1 MRGFPLSRRSL
12 IMGGAALAAAPPMVR
27 ASRAATGQAAGQAAP
42 SQLWYRQPAATWVE
56 ALPVGNGRLGA
67 MVYGGIARERLQ
79 LNEDTLWTGGPYDP
93 VNPEAQGALAEV
105 RRLIAAGQFA
115 AAEALANDKLLG
127 RPATQMAYQSFG
139 ELQVDFP
146 DLSETAPDTYRRAL
160 DLDSALA
167 RTEATFAGIA
177 HQREV
182 FISPQAQ
189 VIAMRLRAEAPFAAD
204 IELTSQQPS
213 SAVKAQGAT
222 LALTGRN
229 AGRAGI
235 APALR
240 LAGRALVQ
248 SDGAV
253 QSDGVRLRVTK
264 ARTIVVYL
272 ALATSFRR
280 FDDIGG
286 DPVADVAAAI
296 DRAERLGY
304 DVLRDQAVSAHRA
317 LYRRVQLDLGQSA
330 SATLPT
336 DERIAAD
343 DLAADPAL
351 AKLYFDY
358 GRYLLIASSRAGSQP
373 ANLQGIWNDDNNP
386 PWQSKYTVNINTEM
400 NYWAA
405 EPTALAECTEPLLRM
420 IEELAITGARTA
432 REMYGARGW
441 VCHHNTDLWRATA
454 PIDGA
459 QWGLWPLGGAWLCTH
474 LWDRW
479 DYGRDPAFLAR
490 AYPLMRGAAQFFLDT
505 LQTDPATGDLVTSP
519 SISPEN
525 RHPFGAAV
533 VAGPAMDR
541 QILRDL
547 FWQTAEAARLLGIE
561 PEFAAELQ
569 DARSRLAPDRIG
581 AHGQLQEW
589 ASDWDLAAPE
599 PDHRHVSH
607 LYALFPGGEI
617 DLAETPALAAAA
629 QRSLDLRGDRSTGWA
644 TAWRINLRARLR
656 QPDQAHAAL
665 AFLLGPGRAYPNLFD
680 AHPPFQI
687 DGNFGGTRAIAE
699 MLLQSRADRLLL
711 LPCLPA
717 QWRSGS
723 VTGLRARGNLEVAL
737 RWREGRLVE
746 ADLSAGSSGQWQ
758 VGAGSEA
765 GMSAPLRRIALAAG
779 ETIRLAGADLS

>member
-1 MRGFPLSRRSL
+1 MHAFPLSRRSL
-12 IMGGAALAAAPPMVR
+12 LVGGAALAVAPAMVR
-27 ASRAATGQAAGQAAP
+27 ASGPADVAGAP
-42 SQLWYRQPAATWVE
+42 SQLWYRQPASTWVE

-93 VNPEAQGALAEV
+93 VNPEARGALDEV
-105 RRLIAAGQFA
+105 RRLIAQQRYAE
-115 AAEALANDKLLG
+115 AEALADAKLIG
-127 RPATQMAYQSFG
+127 RPATQMAYQTFG
-139 ELQVDFP
+139 ELEISFP
-146 DLSETAPDTYRRAL
+146 ELEGVAPDGYRRSL

-167 RTEATFAGIA
+167 RTEATIGGIA
-177 HQREV
+177 HLREV
-182 FISPQAQ
+182 FVSPQAQ
-189 VIAMRLRAEAPFAAD
+189 VIAFRMRGAALFAAD
-204 IELTSQQPS
+204 IELTSQQPT
-213 SAVKAQGAT
+213 SAVTAEGAS
-222 LALTGRN
+222 LLLTGRN

-248 SDGAV
+248 SDGHIAA
-253 QSDGVRLRVTK
+253 DGARLRVTE
-264 ARTIVVYL
+264 AHEIVVYV

-280 FDDIGG
+280 FDDTSG
-286 DPVADVAAAI
+286 DPQAEVAAAI
-296 DRAERLGY
+296 EGAARLGY
-304 DVLRDQAVSAHRA
+304 DTLRDQAVSAHRE
-317 LYRRVQLDLGQSA
+317 LFRRVSLDLGTTPRA
-330 SATLPT
+330 ELPT
-336 DERIAAD
+336 DQRVAAD
-343 DLAADPAL
+343 DLTADPAL

-358 GRYLLIASSRAGSQP
+358 GRYLLIASSRPGSQP
-373 ANLQGIWNDDNNP
+373 ANLQGIWNGDNDP

-405 EPTALAECTEPLLRM
+405 EPTALAECTEPPLRM

-479 DYGRDPAFLAR
+479 DYGRDRAFLAR

-505 LQTDPATGDLVTSP
+505 LQVDPATGTLVTSP

-525 RHPFGAAV
+525 RHGEGAAV
-533 VAGPAMDR
+533 AAGPAMDR

-547 FWQTAEAARLLGIE
+547 FRQTAGAARLLGLD
-561 PEFAAELQ
+561 PDFAAELQ
-569 DARSRLAPDRIG
+569 TARSRLAPDRIG
-581 AHGQLQEW
+581 AQGQLQEW
-589 ASDWDLAAPE
+589 LADWDAAAPE

-607 LYALFPGGEI
+607 LYALFPGSEI
-617 DLAETPALAAAA
+617 DLAATPELAAAA
-629 QRSLDLRGDRSTGWA
+629 RRSLDLRGDRSTGWA

-656 QPDQAHAAL
+656 QPEQAHAAL

-699 MLLQSRADRLLL
+699 MLLQSEGDRLLL
-711 LPCLPA
+711 LPALPA
-717 QWRSGS
+717 QWPAGS
-723 VTGLRARGNLEVAL
+723 VRGLRARGNLEVAL
-737 RWREGRLVE
+737 AWRDGRLVQAE
-746 ADLSAGSSGQWQ
+746 LSSPIGGQWQ
-758 VGAGSEA
+758 VGCGAGAALSQPLREIRLEA
-765 GMSAPLRRIALAAG
+765 GQSL
-779 ETIRLAGADLS
+779 RLAGADFA